1 MFQYLTA
8 STLIPLVGMKVGW
21 LPITVL
27 AGSDVTAATGGE
39 AAEGAAAGSEDAA
52 AVLWYLFSNLNI
64 RSAISITLIAGS
76 HQTDQ
81 LAHIPEPF
89 YRVQ

>member
-27 AGSDVTAATGGE
+27 AGSDVTAATGGS
-39 AAEGAAAGSEDAA
+39 AAGSEDAA

-64 RSAISITLIAGS
+64 RSAISITLKAGS
-76 HQTDQ
+76 RQTDQ
-81 LAHIPEPF
+81 LANIPEPF
-89 YRVQ
+89 

>member
-27 AGSDVTAATGGE
+27 AGSDVTAATGG
-39 AAEGAAAGSEDAA
+39 AAAGSEDAA
-52 AVLWYLFSNLNI
+52 AVL
-64 RSAISITLIAGS
+64 
-76 HQTDQ
+76 
-81 LAHIPEPF
+81 
-89 YRVQ
+89 